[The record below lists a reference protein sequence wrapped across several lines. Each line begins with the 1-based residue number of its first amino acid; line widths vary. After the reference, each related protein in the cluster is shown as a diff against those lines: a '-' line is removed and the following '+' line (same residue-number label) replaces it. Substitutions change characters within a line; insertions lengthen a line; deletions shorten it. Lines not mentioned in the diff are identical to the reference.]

1 MSGTDGPQGPDAH
14 DHSRDCMVEV
24 VRGQPIQTLH
34 TGSRPE
40 RHEIEEL
47 DTHLASQMLAVDLT

>member
-1 MSGTDGPQGPDAH
+1 
-14 DHSRDCMVEV
+14 MVEV
-24 VRGQPIQTLH
+24 VGGQPIQTLH
-34 TGSRPE
+34 TGSRAE